1 MPTHKITKISD
12 AEQSQLS
19 EFYKKVYF
27 DRHKSLINNWR
38 WWYRSGYSQ
47 YETLILS
54 LEKKVVGQAGLQ
66 PVNLNINGEK
76 ILAAWFLDFAILPEF
91 RGKGFG
97 KILTKKLMET
107 CPHLITF
114 CNNKTLGI
122 VRKLGWQDNSSIS
135 RLARPINPLKF
146 IPIVKNFNFGDVIF
160 RNFIKRKFTFKNTV
174 QPKEIS
180 NNYDVIEESFK
191 KRNIKNIKNSPSII
205 RDEKWL
211 YWRLMEC
218 PYKKDL
224 YFFQYKNNFSIVHI
238 FSNKG
243 VKRLNVLFSY
253 FIDQS
258 NEMELF
264 NLMMHWAIN
273 NNVDL
278 VWAIKKRD
286 NDETLKDI
294 FPNKF
299 EKPLTFA
306 SWSSSQ
312 NVLRVIK
319 DEPCNSEGIDSD
331 IDSRMFVEQTSF

>member
-1 MPTHKITKISD
+1 MLTHKITKISD
-12 AEQSQLS
+12 VEQSQLL

-66 PVNLNINGEK
+66 PVNLDVNGEK

-114 CNNKTLGI
+114 CNNKTLGL

-146 IPIVKNFNFGDVIF
+146 IPIVKNFNFGDSIF
-160 RNFIKRKFTFKNTV
+160 RNFIKKKFTFKNTI
-174 QPKEIS
+174 QPKGIS
-180 NNYDVIEESFK
+180 NNYDVVEESFK
-191 KRNIKNIKNSPSII
+191 KRNTKNIKNSPSII

-211 YWRLMEC
+211 YWRLIEC

-243 VKRLNVLFSY
+243 VKRLNILFSY
-253 FIDQS
+253 FVDQS

-264 NLMMHWAIN
+264 NLMMYWAIN
-273 NNVDL
+273 NNIDL
-278 VWAIKKRD
+278 VWTVKRE
-286 NDETLKDI
+286 NDGTLKDI

-299 EKPLTFA
+299 KKPLTFA

-331 IDSRMFVEQTSF
+331 IDSRMFVE